1 MERPPIKF
9 FLFAI
14 LITVFASCGIQS
26 GALTATRST
35 TRTSVSATAET
46 STTATTAPK
55 PQASSERPLALS
67 ALSAKDYWVVIGN
80 SGCATPSCLS
90 ILHTTDGGTR
100 FLKVSVP
107 SFTFG
112 GQLYSIDFV
121 SLQDGYFVSAEVGAG
136 YHHQNWYTTNGGS
149 TWNQLQAPEFTI
161 TGGGYVY
168 GLVPLGGPGAYSS
181 YTLERARI
189 GTDSWTTLR
198 TIDASSLSRPSMAIY
213 NSSFWISTN
222 SQENPNNSMLFYSSD
237 YGSHFTKLTN
247 PCSIASQCQLY
258 ASSPTNIWATY
269 SPLPKNTTT
278 PPGPLTIMRSTDS
291 GANWSLVAKVPTY
304 PSYPMGQIQQVSK
317 PFWAGNSVGIITKSK
332 GQLQI
337 LRTDGGIAKTS
348 NVEGFAMNA
357 RETYYFH
364 EVTFVTARVGYAR
377 ILDAAHSSWS
387 LWGTTDG
394 GLKWSKIP
402 WH

>member
-1 MERPPIKF
+1 MKRSPVKF

-14 LITVFASCGIQS
+14 LITFLTSCGKQS
-26 GALTATRST
+26 GAPSGSKSTAT
-35 TRTSVSATAET
+35 TSASGTAKT

-55 PQASSERPLALS
+55 PQATSEQPLALS
-67 ALSAKDYWVVIGN
+67 ALSAKDYWVVVGN
-80 SGCATPSCLS
+80 SGCVTPSCLS
-90 ILHTTDGGTR
+90 IIHTTDGGAH
-100 FLKVSVP
+100 FSKVPVP
-107 SFTFG
+107 NFTLG
-112 GQLYSIDFV
+112 GQLYSIDFI
-121 SLQDGYFVSAEVGAG
+121 SPQDGYFVSAGVGAG

-149 TWNQLQAPEFTI
+149 TWNQFHAPEFTI

-181 YTLERARI
+181 YTLKRARI
-189 GTDSWTTLR
+189 GTNSWTTLR
-198 TIDASSLSRPSMAIY
+198 TINVSSPSRPSMTAY
-213 NSSFWISTN
+213 NASLWISTN
-222 SQENPNNSMLFYSSD
+222 SQENPNGSMLFYSSD

-269 SPLPKNTTT
+269 SPLPKNTTN
-278 PPGPLTIMRSTDS
+278 PPGPLTIMRSSDS

-304 PSYPMGQIQQVSK
+304 PSYQVGKVQQVSK
-317 PFWAGNSVGIITKSK
+317 TFWVGNSVGIITESK

-337 LRTDGGIAKTS
+337 LQTYGGIAKTN

-364 EVTFVTARVGYAR
+364 QVTFVSPQVGYAR
-377 ILDAAHSSWS
+377 VLDASHSSWEV
-387 LWGTTDG
+387 WGTTDG
-394 GLKWSKIP
+394 GLKWRKVS